1 MIQIPLDNGLIGIVF
16 QSTGRQLLLCPE
28 EYYEL
33 FPEQI
38 PEDIE
43 ENENG

>member
-1 MIQIPLDNGLIGIVF
+1 MIQIPLDDGLIGIIF
-16 QSTGRQLLLCPE
+16 QSTGRKFVLSPE

-38 PEDIE
+38 PDEDIE
-43 ENENG
+43 G